1 MTGPLGS
8 ARSAGPGRPRDV
20 TIDAAI
26 LAAAQRALAQAGY
39 EAMSLAAIAAE
50 AGTTRQALYRRY
62 ATKADLATAAV
73 AALAPASEVAETED
87 PLADLVAELEAFVA
101 LAEPIDLSL
110 AGTMLQGTVDD
121 ELVELYRQR
130 VVRPQGARVV
140 DLLTRAQRLG
150 FVDHDAD
157 VELAA
162 SQVVGSWLA
171 LGLAGDPT
179 PPDWPR
185 RVATLVWR
193 SLGGPRRPPATHDH
207 GPDGL

>member
-1 MTGPLGS
+1 VTGTDGTG
-8 ARSAGPGRPRDV
+8 RGAGPGRPRDA

-26 LAAAQRALAQAGY
+26 LAAAQRALAHAGY

-73 AALAPASEVAETED
+73 AALAPVSDGAETDD
-87 PLADLVAELEAFVA
+87 PFADLVAELEAFVA

-110 AGTMLQGTVDD
+110 AGTMLQGTVDE

-130 VVRPQGARVV
+130 VVRPQADRLV
-140 DLLTRAQRLG
+140 DLLARARRSG
-150 FVDHDAD
+150 VVDHDAD

-162 SQVVGSWLA
+162 LQVVGSWLA
-171 LGLAGDPT
+171 LGLAGEV
-179 PPDWPR
+179 PPVDWPR

-193 SLGGPRRPPATHDH
+193 SLGGPRRAPGTGPATA
-207 GPDGL
+207 